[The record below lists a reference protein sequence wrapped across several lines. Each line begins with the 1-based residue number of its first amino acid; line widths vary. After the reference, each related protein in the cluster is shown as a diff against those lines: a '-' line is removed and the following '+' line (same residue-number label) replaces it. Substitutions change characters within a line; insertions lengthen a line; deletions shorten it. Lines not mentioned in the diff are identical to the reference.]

1 MKNKTMA
8 LVNGIV
14 GLAGGIL
21 LLIGPFLVLGS
32 LANSIS
38 KEVAKTTINTSSEAT
53 AALTR
58 SAQGASGMAGFLS
71 LVGIAVLVLGIIGLV
86 HYKGDNRVGNA
97 PAILLIVGGSLSI
110 IPLLGWIG
118 GIVAIVGGSLYLA
131 KLKNFKVAV
140 EQQ

>member
-32 LANSIS
+32 FASSIS
-38 KEVAKTTINTSSEAT
+38 KEAPTSFNTSSQ
-53 AALTR
+53 AAAAITR
-58 SAQGASGMAGFLS
+58 SAQGASGMAAFLS
-71 LVGIAVLVLGIIGLV
+71 LVGIAILVLGIVGLV
-86 HYKGDNRVGNA
+86 HYKGDNRVGSA
-97 PAILLIVGGSLSI
+97 GGILLIVGGALSI
-110 IPLLGWIG
+110 IPFLGWIG
-118 GIVAIVGGSLYLA
+118 GILAIIGGSLYLA
-131 KLKNFKVAV
+131 KLKNFKVVV

>member
-32 LANSIS
+32 FASSIS
-38 KEVAKTTINTSSEAT
+38 KEAPTSFNTSSQAAEAI
-53 AALTR
+53 TR
-58 SAQGASGMAGFLS
+58 SAQGASGMAAFLS
-71 LVGIAVLVLGIIGLV
+71 LVGIAILVLGIVGLL

-97 PAILLIVGGSLSI
+97 PAILLIVGGALSI

-131 KLKNFKVAV
+131 KLKNFKVVV